1 MHWFSTLFRRDQSL
15 EERHTPAPD
24 PTAHRQTGAS
34 RPDNP
39 IHDGSEDSLGRVA
52 SSEIFCTSV
61 LRLNATE
68 GLVVGVLGP
77 WGSGKTSFV
86 NLTRHAFERETVYV
100 VDFNPWMFSGTE
112 QLVQSFFSELSAQ
125 LKLKPGLAKVGETIE
140 HYGELFANLSW
151 LPLLGP
157 WVEGGQGLA
166 KILSGILQRKK
177 AGVSGE
183 RSRVNE
189 ALKKLDR
196 PVIVVLDDIDRLSTN
211 EIRDI
216 FRLVR
221 LTANF
226 PNLIYL
232 LAFDRHRVEAALS
245 EEGFPGRAYLEK
257 ILQISFDLPAIPEL
271 VLNQQIF
278 GALDATL
285 AEFDDRGS
293 FDEGRWPDVF
303 MEVIKPLITN
313 MRDVRRYAAAV
324 GGTVRDLRGQMELV
338 DVLALEAIRIFLPDV
353 FHRLPALA
361 KLLTSTA
368 DYEYRDRQQDAESK
382 RQLDELIAVA
392 DKHQSVVRSLIERL
406 FLAAQRHLGNTH
418 YGSEWT
424 RRWLRER
431 RVANIEILR
440 LYLERIA
447 GQGLI
452 AFNTAEQAWALMP
465 DRFVFDEFLRSIPSS
480 QVVDVISS
488 LETYEDAVSRDR
500 ILPGI
505 VTLLNIVPT
514 LPETDR
520 GMFSFG
526 SNMVVG
532 RVVYRLLK
540 SENSAEV
547 IEAIACE
554 ALPHLQTQHAK
565 LTLIEM
571 IGHTENVGHKMIP
584 EESSKQLAKAWRA
597 ELRALPAESLAA
609 EPDLLR
615 SVLVAS
621 RGGDDDEPKLA
632 IPPDPRVTL
641 ALLSSARSESRS
653 QTMGSRAVKRSPRL
667 AWKILIEIYG
677 SEETLSDRIQE
688 VKALQITNVGDV
700 LDLADRYR
708 SGWRPKD
715 FGDE

>member
-24 PTAHRQTGAS
+24 PTARRQTEAL

-39 IHDGSEDSLGRVA
+39 IHDGSEDSLGRVV
-52 SSEIFCTSV
+52 SSEIFCTSI

-86 NLTRHAFERETVYV
+86 NLTRHAFERESVYV

-125 LKLKPGLAKVGETIE
+125 LKLKPGLVKVGETIE

-151 LPLLGP
+151 LPPLEP
-157 WVEGGQGLA
+157 WVKGGQGVA

-257 ILQISFDLPAIPEL
+257 ILQVSFDLPAIPEL
-271 VLNQQIF
+271 VLNQQVF

-285 AEFDDRGS
+285 AEFEDRGP

-324 GGTVRDLRGQMELV
+324 GGTVRDLRDQVELV
-338 DVLALEAIRIFLPDV
+338 DLLALEAIRIFLPDV

-361 KLLTSTA
+361 TLLTSTA
-368 DYEYRDRQQDAESK
+368 DLEYRDNRQDTESK
-382 RQLDELIAVA
+382 RQLEDLIALA

-418 YGSEWT
+418 YNSEWA

-452 AFNTAEQAWALMP
+452 AFNKAEQAWALMP
-465 DRFVFDEFLRSIPSS
+465 DRGIFDEFLRSIPSN

-488 LETYEDAVSRDR
+488 LEAYENEVSRDR

-526 SNMVVG
+526 SDMVVR

-547 IEAIACE
+547 IEAITRD
-554 ALPHLQTQHAK
+554 ALPYLQTQHAK

-584 EESSKQLAKAWRA
+584 EESAKQLAKAWRG
-597 ELRALPAESLAA
+597 EFRALPAESLAA
-609 EPDLLR
+609 EPNLLR

-641 ALLSSARSESRS
+641 ALLSSARSESKS
-653 QTMGSRAVKRSPRL
+653 QTIGSRAVKRSPRL

-677 SEETLSDRIQE
+677 SEETLGDRIQD
-688 VKALQITNVGDV
+688 VKALQITDIGDV
-700 LDLADRYR
+700 LDLADRYL
-708 SGWRPKD
+708 SGWRSKD

>member
-24 PTAHRQTGAS
+24 PTAHRQTEAL

-39 IHDGSEDSLGRVA
+39 IHDGSEDSLGRVV
-52 SSEIFCTSV
+52 SSEIFCTSI

-86 NLTRHAFERETVYV
+86 NLTRHAFERESVYV

-125 LKLKPGLAKVGETIE
+125 LKLKPGLVKVGETIE

-151 LPLLGP
+151 LPPLEP
-157 WVEGGQGLA
+157 WVKGGQGLA

-177 AGVSGE
+177 SGVSGE

-257 ILQISFDLPAIPEL
+257 ILQVSFDLPAIPEL

-285 AEFDDRGS
+285 AEFDDRGP

-303 MEVIKPLITN
+303 MEVIKPLVTN

-324 GGTVRDLRGQMELV
+324 GGTVRDLRNQVELV
-338 DVLALEAIRIFLPDV
+338 DLLALEAVRIFLPDV
-353 FHRLPALA
+353 FHRLPVLA
-361 KLLTSTA
+361 TLLTSTA
-368 DYEYRDRQQDAESK
+368 DLEYRDNRQDTESK
-382 RQLDELIAVA
+382 RQLEDLISLA

-418 YGSEWT
+418 YNNEWA

-452 AFNTAEQAWALMP
+452 AFNKAEQAWALMP
-465 DRFVFDEFLRSIPSS
+465 DRVVFDEFLRSIPSN

-488 LETYEDAVSRDR
+488 LVAYENEVSRDR

-505 VTLLNIVPT
+505 VTLLNIVPN

-520 GMFSFG
+520 GIFSFG
-526 SNMVVG
+526 SDMVVG

-547 IEAIACE
+547 IEAITRD

-565 LTLIEM
+565 LALIEM

-584 EESSKQLAKAWRA
+584 EESAKQLAKAWRA
-597 ELRALPAESLAA
+597 EFRALPAESLAA
-609 EPDLLR
+609 EPNLLR
-615 SVLVAS
+615 SVLMAS

-641 ALLSSARSESRS
+641 ALLSSARSESKS
-653 QTMGSRAVKRSPRL
+653 QTIGSRAVKRSPRL
-667 AWKILIEIYG
+667 AWEILIEIYG
-677 SEETLSDRIQE
+677 SEETLGDRIQD
-688 VKALQITNVGDV
+688 VKALQITDIGDV
-700 LDLADRYR
+700 LDLADRYL

>member
-1 MHWFSTLFRRDQSL
+1 
-15 EERHTPAPD
+15 
-24 PTAHRQTGAS
+24 
-34 RPDNP
+34 
-39 IHDGSEDSLGRVA
+39 
-52 SSEIFCTSV
+52 
-61 LRLNATE
+61 
-68 GLVVGVLGP
+68 
-77 WGSGKTSFV
+77 
-86 NLTRHAFERETVYV
+86 
-100 VDFNPWMFSGTE
+100 
-112 QLVQSFFSELSAQ
+112 
-125 LKLKPGLAKVGETIE
+125 
-140 HYGELFANLSW
+140 
-151 LPLLGP
+151 
-157 WVEGGQGLA
+157 
-166 KILSGILQRKK
+166 
-177 AGVSGE
+177 
-183 RSRVNE
+183 
-189 ALKKLDR
+189 
-196 PVIVVLDDIDRLSTN
+196 
-211 EIRDI
+211 
-216 FRLVR
+216 
-221 LTANF
+221 
-226 PNLIYL
+226 
-232 LAFDRHRVEAALS
+232 
-245 EEGFPGRAYLEK
+245 
-257 ILQISFDLPAIPEL
+257 
-271 VLNQQIF
+271 
-278 GALDATL
+278 
-285 AEFDDRGS
+285 
-293 FDEGRWPDVF
+293 
-303 MEVIKPLITN
+303 

-353 FHRLPALA
+353 FHRLPVLA

-526 SNMVVG
+526 SDMVVG

-621 RGGDDDEPKLA
+621 RGGDDGEPKLA

>member
-1 MHWFSTLFRRDQSL
+1 MNWLKSLFQRDQVA
-15 EERHTPAPD
+15 EEQTAPAPD
-24 PTAHRQTGAS
+24 PAAHLQTGTS

-39 IHDGSEDSLGRVA
+39 IQDTSEDSLGRVA
-52 SSEIFCTSV
+52 SAEIFCTNV

-86 NLTRHAFERETVYV
+86 NLARHAFERESVYV

-140 HYGELFANLSW
+140 HYGDLFANLSW
-151 LPLLGP
+151 LPLIGP
-157 WVEGGQGLA
+157 WVEGGKGLA
-166 KILSGILQRKK
+166 KILSEILQRKK

-183 RSRVNE
+183 RTRVND
-189 ALKKLDR
+189 ALKKLER

-257 ILQISFDLPAIPEL
+257 ILQVSFDLPAIPEL

-278 GALDATL
+278 SALDATL
-285 AEFDDRGS
+285 AEFDNKGP

-338 DVLALEAIRIFLPDV
+338 DVLTLEAIRIFLPDV

-361 KLLTSTA
+361 TLLTSTA
-368 DYEYRDRQQDAESK
+368 DYGYRDRQQDAESK
-382 RQLDELIAVA
+382 RQLEELIAVA

-406 FLAAQRHLGNTH
+406 FLAAQRHIGNTH
-418 YGSEWT
+418 YGGEWV

-431 RVANIEILR
+431 RVAHIEILR

-465 DRFVFDEFLRSIPSS
+465 DRVAFDEFLRSLPSN

-488 LETYEDAVSRDR
+488 LEAYEDEVSGDR

-505 VTLLNIVPT
+505 VTLLNIAPT

-526 SNMVVG
+526 TDMVVG

-547 IEAIACE
+547 IEAIARD
-554 ALPHLQTQHAK
+554 ALEHLQTQHAK

-571 IGHTENVGHKMIP
+571 IGHTENVGHKMIS
-584 EESSKQLAKAWRA
+584 EESAKQFEKAWRA

-641 ALLSSARSESRS
+641 ALLSSSRSESIS

-667 AWKILIEIYG
+667 AWKILVEIYG
-677 SEETLSDRIQE
+677 SKETLRDRIQE
-688 VKALQITNVGDV
+688 VKALQIANVGDV
-700 LDLADRYR
+700 LDLADRYL
-708 SGWRPKD
+708 SGWSPKD
-715 FGDE
+715 LGDE